1 MTTYYNILDTIK
13 NQLLQ
18 DPFCNSVTEGSIYEI
33 DLSKQTMCP
42 YAHIQVNSASINEFT
57 NVFSVTVF
65 CMDIVD
71 KPKVATTDDF
81 IGNDNTQD
89 VLNTQY
95 AVATRLLELMRRGS
109 LRDDNFA
116 LLDGSSPNLEA
127 FTERFDNFWAGWAIT
142 MDVEVP
148 NEMTICGTTT
158 GAVCEDA
165 VYTITDTLGN
175 VLYQG
180 TIVSGGNLTQAISNS
195 AITNTNASYTASVL
209 SQASLELP
217 NVTFSVNNSVGTGVI
232 QASVPSVTDQNLVAP
247 DGSAVVKYV
256 DGTVISTNAVA
267 SGATRNITV
276 PNPIVCS
283 DATVTVNSATLGTV
297 ASGGTLNVPVL
308 KSTGAATIGA
318 ISGSDFR
325 IPNSAVA
332 NSDAS
337 YSQSVLA
344 TDSLAIP
351 DSTMNF
357 NGASEGTF
365 VSVKTTAVT
374 LKDES
379 GTSLVPTSKSLA
391 SNTLALVVQ
400 NPLQV
405 FLDMYTGKA
414 VSHAGSVESISCID
428 TSDIFTASPIGKI
441 QPSAYGVG
449 KLIAMKPLA
458 GGFDL
463 DVVRNTTATRYNSS
477 SLIETVAANVPRL
490 DYFGVTCPS
499 VLVEAQSTNLF
510 DYSEDFANAYWT
522 KTRAG
527 ITSDSIASPIA
538 STNSDKM
545 IPTAVSGNHFVRRTT
560 ATTNDSYIF
569 SGFFKDGGYNI
580 WLRFTGASFN
590 DRVEFGVDLSDGSD
604 ISFIEAGTF
613 TGSKSVVTYPNGWY
627 RIEVKINVPSGEANL
642 ISSMFA
648 YNGAVSFTPDGTS
661 GFYVIGAQLEIQAAA
676 TSYIPTSGASATR
689 NADVMSVTGL
699 SGITTLTETFEDD
712 STNVISS
719 PSTYTMSNGRIKKV
733 ITV

>member
-1 MTTYYNILDTIK
+1 MITYYNLLDTIK
-13 NQLLQ
+13 TQLLE
-18 DPFCNSVTEGSIYEI
+18 DPQCNSVTEGSIYEI
-33 DLSKQTMCP
+33 DLSKQTIAP
-42 YAHIQVNSASINEFT
+42 YAHIQVNNATITERT
-57 NVFSVTVF
+57 NVFNVTVF

-71 KPKVATTDDF
+71 KSKEATVNKF
-81 IGNDNTQD
+81 RGNDNEQD
-89 VLNTQY
+89 VLNTQF
-95 AVATRLLELMRRGS
+95 AVATRVLELMRRGD
-109 LRDDNFA
+109 LRNDNFA
-116 LLDGSSPNLEA
+116 LLEGSQPSLES
-127 FTERFDNFWAGWAIT
+127 FTERFENFWAGWAAT
-142 MDVEVP
+142 FDVEVP
-148 NEMTICGTTT
+148 NEMTICGTI
-158 GAVCEDA
+158 APSPCEDA
-165 VYTITDTLGN
+165 SYDITNSASTTL
-175 VLYQG
+175 YSG
-180 TIVSGGNLTQAISNS
+180 TIVSGGSLIQAITNS
-195 AITNTNASYTASVL
+195 AITNTNGSYTASVL
-209 SQASLELP
+209 AQGSLELP
-217 NVTFSVNNSVGTGVI
+217 NVTFSVTNTVGTGVI
-232 QASVPSVTDQNLVAP
+232 QASVPSATDQNLVAP
-247 DGSAVVKYV
+247 DGSAVVKYL

-283 DATVTVNSATLGTV
+283 DATVSNSDDSFSTTI
-297 ASGGTLNVPVL
+297 ASGGNLE
-308 KSTGAATIGA
+308 
-318 ISGSDFR
+318 
-325 IPNSAVA
+325 
-332 NSDAS
+332 
-337 YSQSVLA
+337 LA
-344 TDSLAIP
+344 

-357 NGASEGTF
+357 NAASEGTF
-365 VSVKTTAVT
+365 VSVKTVGVT
-374 LKDES
+374 LKDET

-414 VSHAGSVESISCID
+414 VSHAGVVESISCID
-428 TSDIFTASPIGKI
+428 TSDVFTASPVGKI

-449 KLIAMKPLA
+449 KLIAIKPLA

-463 DVVRNTTATRYNSS
+463 DVVRNTIATRYNSS

-510 DYSEDFANAYWT
+510 DYSEDFSNAYWT

-538 STNSDKM
+538 STNADKM

-560 ATTNDSYIF
+560 STTNDSYIF

-613 TGSKSVVTYPNGWY
+613 TGSKTVVTYPNGWY

-642 ISSMFA
+642 INSMFA
-648 YNGAVSFTPDGTS
+648 YNGAVSFTADGTS

-689 NADVMSVTGL
+689 NSDVMSVTGL
-699 SGITTLTETFEDD
+699 SGTSTLTETFEDD
-712 STNVISS
+712 STNVISN
-719 PSTYTMSNGRIKKV
+719 PTTYTMSAGRIKKV
-733 ITV
+733 IRV

>member
-18 DPFCNSVTEGSIYEI
+18 DPFCNSVTEGSIYDI

-42 YAHIQVNSASINEFT
+42 YAHIQVNNATITERT
-57 NVFSVTVF
+57 NIFNITVF

-71 KPKVATTDDF
+71 KNPKETTDEF
-81 IGNDNTQD
+81 TGNDNTQD

-109 LRDDNFA
+109 LRTDNFA
-116 LLDGSSPNLEA
+116 LAEGSSPSVES
-127 FTERFDNFWAGWAIT
+127 FTERFENFWAGWAVT

-165 VYTITDTLGN
+165 VYTITDTAGN
-175 VLYQG
+175 VLYSG
-180 TIVSGGNLTQAISNS
+180 TIVSGGNLTQAINNSVVSNS
-195 AITNTNASYTASVL
+195 DDSYTANVL
-209 SQASLELP
+209 SQANLELAD
-217 NVTFSVNNSVGTGVI
+217 VEFKVNNTVGTTVTSEEI
-232 QASVPSVTDQNLVAP
+232 PSATNKTLVAP

-256 DGTVISTNAVA
+256 NGTEISTNPVA
-267 SGATRNITV
+267 SGAVRNILV

-283 DATVTVNSATLGTV
+283 DATVSNSDDSFSTTV
-297 ASGGTLNVPVL
+297 ASGGNLE
-308 KSTGAATIGA
+308 
-318 ISGSDFR
+318 
-325 IPNSAVA
+325 
-332 NSDAS
+332 
-337 YSQSVLA
+337 LA
-344 TDSLAIP
+344 
-351 DSTMNF
+351 DSTLNF

-374 LKDES
+374 LKDET
-379 GTSLVPTSKSLA
+379 GTNLTPTSKSLA
-391 SNTLALVVQ
+391 SNTLDLVVQ
-400 NPLQV
+400 NPLTV
-405 FLDMYTGKA
+405 FTNMYTGKA
-414 VSHAGSVESISCID
+414 VSHSGAVESISCID
-428 TSDIFTASPIGKI
+428 TSDVFTASPIGKI

-477 SLIETVAANVPRL
+477 SLIETVTANVLRL

-510 DYSEDFANAYWT
+510 EYSEDFSNAYWT

-538 STNSDKM
+538 STDADKM
-545 IPTAVSGNHFVRRTT
+545 IPTAVSGNHFVRRTIS
-560 ATTNDSYIF
+560 ATNDSYVF
-569 SGFFKDGGYNI
+569 SGFFKDGGYDV
-580 WLRFTGASFN
+580 WLRFQGASFSN
-590 DRVEFGVDLSDGSD
+590 RVEFGVDLSDGSD
-604 ISFIEAGTF
+604 ISFVEAGTF
-613 TGSKSVVTYPNGWY
+613 TGSKNVVAYPNGWY

-642 ISSMFA
+642 QNSMFA

-661 GFYVIGAQLEIQAAA
+661 GFYVIGTQVEIQAAA

-699 SGITTLTETFEDD
+699 TGSSTLTETFEDD
-712 STNVISS
+712 STNVISN
-719 PSTYTMSNGRIKKV
+719 PTTYTMSAGRIKKV
-733 ITV
+733 VRV